1 MLLVIV
7 KELMKSIG
15 DEIAALQWTV
25 PLICRNKS
33 LPVILWWIKS
43 YNCQEEIEVLLKNK
57 KSKRLNFTSDIMQ
70 WCGRV
75 V

>member
-25 PLICRNKS
+25 PLICRHKS
-33 LPVILWWIKS
+33 LRVILWWIKS
-43 YNCQEEIEVLLKNK
+43 YNCQEEIEVVLKNK

-70 WCGRV
+70 CCR
-75 V
+75 

>member
-25 PLICRNKS
+25 PLIFRHKS
-33 LPVILWWIKS
+33 LPVILQWIKS
-43 YNCQEEIEVLLKNK
+43 YNCQEEIEVLKNK
-57 KSKRLNFTSDIMQ
+57 KGKRLNFTSDIMQ
-70 WCGRV
+70 
-75 V
+75 